1 MAAVTAAERAA
12 AGARGVLELTAAEEA
27 VAAGVAL
34 VVSHRRHTILGSVP
48 LDSLSTHSIYLAKA
62 SSSRGAGHTI
72 ACRRGRGMA
81 VAGLR
86 VAAALAAL
94 AV

>member
-1 MAAVTAAERAA
+1 M
-12 AGARGVLELTAAEEA
+12 LELTAAVEA

-34 VVSHRRHTILGSVP
+34 AREAVPAAAAAVRAVVSHRRHTTLGSVP